1 MHSVSPVFARDYKGQ
16 KKGKIVTVYSR
27 EAITL
32 TVGRC
37 FFRGTSRYRKS
48 REMGFRSV
56 WGSNK
61 LPGLVLII
69 RNNG

>member
-32 TVGRC
+32 TVLFG
-37 FFRGTSRYRKS
+37 
-48 REMGFRSV
+48 
-56 WGSNK
+56 
-61 LPGLVLII
+61 
-69 RNNG
+69 